1 MSNETSVCDSRP
13 ETLKPFPVGSKPCE
27 FRFCSDYS
35 SNRVRCET
43 PLSEPDN
50 CCRLTTCS
58 SDSSPSDPPE
68 PEINDCYEI
77 EGPAGSEESDHCDDD
92 EHYFR
97 EEMIDDDE
105 ISIHSSMCLD
115 VDGMADG
122 RSAGGSG
129 EQCSSG
135 SSERLTLD
143 SDILAT
149 TQTNLPLLCRPFCSS
164 SPAIAC
170 YLLLL

>member
-1 MSNETSVCDSRP
+1 MNFGFVRTTAVTGSVA
-13 ETLKPFPVGSKPCE
+13 KHPCP
-27 FRFCSDYS
+27 
-35 SNRVRCET
+35 NRITVAA
-43 PLSEPDN
+43 
-50 CCRLTTCS
+50 
-58 SDSSPSDPPE
+58 DPPG

-143 SDILAT
+143 SAILAT
-149 TQTNLPLLCRPFCSS
+149 TQTNLPLLCRPSCSIFRACAVRSGTRSKRKS
-164 SPAIAC
+164 STSSR
-170 YLLLL
+170 